1 MKEVEK
7 TEMNGS
13 KITEERD
20 GKDKGRKTKT
30 MVEREREMFNRKR
43 K

>member
-20 GKDKGRKTKT
+20 ATDKGRK
-30 MVEREREMFNRKR
+30 RKR
-43 K
+43 KEER